1 MQHSSNNP
9 APDAAQFWADFGF
22 QIQPPTTPS
31 LSPMVRALVPPG
43 YVAFLAK
50 GAEAL
55 AAQGDALRAIGIPPL
70 LWSHTASEAKIAV
83 FKLAPD
89 IAVGDLQARV
99 GRQIEVVAEGG
110 SISLPAGRYLNP
122 AEHVATIADLSIIDT
137 LDAYGDESVEPD
149 GVPDTPQPTAKKGP
163 LSKFSLLGQGS
174 ILEGHAQPSDAILGG
189 AILAGQ
195 ATAIYAA
202 PNVGKTLIFLHL
214 LAEAVQAGRIEPS
227 ATYYINADDSSKGMA
242 EKLLLLDELGVH
254 TLVPGYEG
262 FAPARL
268 NDSLTKMIATEQ
280 CRGVIV
286 AVDTLKKFVDLMDK
300 RVAATFGD
308 LVRQFVLKGGT
319 MIALAH
325 TRKNASPNGQLVYG
339 GTTDI
344 VEDFD
349 AACLLVPSPN
359 LSPRS
364 EKIVQ
369 FQFLKR
375 RGPNVDEAYAYAA
388 EPELSYSE
396 RLASVRS
403 IDAED
408 LDKFAEVDARL
419 ADDKLITV
427 TATCISEGIV
437 QKMALVREVARRTN
451 VSRRSAMQVLE
462 RYTGDDPDQHHWDY
476 SVRER
481 GAKVFRMLDRRDGD

>member
-1 MQHSSNNP
+1 MHNETSNP
-9 APDAAQFWADFGF
+9 APDAAQFWTEFGF
-22 QIQPPTTPS
+22 QVQPNTTPS
-31 LSPMVRALVPPG
+31 LTPTLKALVPPG
-43 YVAFLAK
+43 YVALVAE

-55 AAQGDALRAIGIPPL
+55 TSQAEVLRAIGIPPL
-70 LWSHTASEAKIAV
+70 LWSHTASEAKVAV
-83 FKLAPD
+83 FKLAPN
-89 IAVGDLQARV
+89 ITVQDLQAKIGEQV
-99 GRQIEVVAEGG
+99 LTIPEGG
-110 SISLPAGRYLNP
+110 TISLPAGRFLNR
-122 AEHVATIADLSIIDT
+122 ADHVSAIEDLSTIDT
-137 LDAYGDESVEPD
+137 LDAYGDVLAD
-149 GVPDTPQPTAKKGP
+149 QPPEHLPFAAHKGP

-174 ILEGHAQPSDAILGG
+174 ALEGQAQPSDAILGG

-195 ATAIYAA
+195 ASAIYAA
-202 PNVGKTLIFLHL
+202 PNVGKTLILLHL
-214 LAEAVQAGRIEPS
+214 LAEAVHAGRIKPS
-227 ATYYINADDSSKGMA
+227 ATYYVNADDSSKGMA

-262 FAPARL
+262 FTPAKL
-268 NDSLTKMIATEQ
+268 NDALAKMVMNDT
-280 CRGVIV
+280 CKNVVV
-286 AVDTLKKFVDLMDK
+286 AVDTLKKFADLMDK
-300 RVAATFGD
+300 KATAAFGD

-325 TRKNASPNGQLVYG
+325 TRKNASPNGQLIYG

-359 LSPRS
+359 PSPRG

-369 FQFLKR
+369 FQFMKR
-375 RGPNVDEAYAYAA
+375 RGPNVDEAYAYAPD
-388 EPELSYSE
+388 PELSYSE

-408 LDKFAEVDARL
+408 LDKYAEVDARL

-427 TATCISEGIV
+427 TEACIEAGFT
-437 QKMALVREVARRTN
+437 QKMALVREVARRTS

-462 RYTGDDPDQHHWDY
+462 RYTGDDHHQHHWDY
-476 SVRER
+476 TVRER
-481 GAKVFRMLDRRDGD
+481 GAKVFRLLDRQDD